1 MLQAAIFDMDG
12 VIVDSHPLHKRAWR
26 RFLQS
31 VGRDVTDELLEFVVD
46 GHKREDILR
55 HFLGDLPESEI
66 LEYGHRKDV
75 LFAEISE
82 ELQLVDGVTDF
93 IASLHAGRI
102 RLAVATSA
110 SAKRADWVLRRF
122 GLKNSFHA
130 IVTGNEVAKGKPHP
144 AVFQRACERLNVSA
158 SNALVFEDA
167 VSGIRGA
174 LAAGTKCMGIA
185 DESRARALYE
195 AGAAYVVPNFNGL
208 SLSRVQ
214 QFTN

>member
-1 MLQAAIFDMDG
+1 M
-12 VIVDSHPLHKRAWR
+12 DSHPVHKRAWR

-31 VGRDVTDELLEFVVD
+31 VGRDVTEGELEFVVD

-55 HFLGDLPESEI
+55 YYLGDLSESEI
-66 LEYGHRKDV
+66 HEHGHRKDV

-82 ELQLVDGVTDF
+82 ELQLIDGVSDF
-93 IASLHAGRI
+93 IASLHAGGI

-110 SAKRADWVLRRF
+110 SAKRTDWILRRF
-122 GLKNSFHA
+122 GLKDSFHA
-130 IVTGNEVAKGKPHP
+130 IVTGNEVTKGKPDP
-144 AVFQRACERLNVSA
+144 AVYQRACERLNVSA
-158 SNALVFEDA
+158 SNTLVFEDA
-167 VSGIRGA
+167 VSGIKGA

-185 DESRARALYE
+185 DESRARALYD

-214 QFTN
+214 QLTN